1 VVDYLGSHDSIDRNF
16 MIAKGFGK
24 DKPIASNDTPEGR
37 TRNRRVQIVNLGY
50 STTSGEL

>member
-1 VVDYLGSHDSIDRNF
+1 VVDYSGSHDNIDRNF

-50 STTSGEL
+50 STISGEL